1 MKETIQLNGFNKVK
15 FPKLHGHVKIKTYYP
30 LSGNIAQIEEG
41 DNIVTNAVRDIFSNN
56 WLGCVNYP
64 QFFPL
69 WSSWYGGV
77 LCYESPHPTVE
88 GVLDPNDYFPQAD
101 SDNHLTA
108 HAGQTVIDTTHDDD
122 PTRGNPVASSYTATE
137 DSIKQVFEWGTT
149 HGNGT
154 ISALSLT
161 HADTGSFG
169 LGNTGYHFA
178 NSFYPL
184 VDMKTESLPATTT
197 GLSTDRNNLV
207 AQLDDTHGLG
217 FHIGGEDDF
226 YYDHG
231 VFETDQLTVFI
242 RKLPYLKAGIFD
254 GVNAIKT
261 VSMSSTSM
269 EKKFTVY
276 LSFNLYCQPSYYF
289 DYETK
294 YLWIFSNITGISA
307 IASGKQG
314 TVLYSN
320 TDVNYAVIDCGL
332 TDGTPAGT
340 VVEEGT
346 IESDTENLAPTSFAS
361 YRTGYTGTT
370 SGLYVE
376 ILKDG
381 NYVYLPTTGGD
392 ISWGDW
398 AYRTKL
404 DINGYKKI
412 NIASQADQT
421 QITYSTNKSGYSSAI
436 KGGGIIIESTRVCNG
451 DVGYAC
457 KSAMSV
463 GEDTGYI
470 DNFAYHFQSPTKVS
484 SLVLPIVYGSDAT
497 KNRYILANK
506 MVNTTKYNLSSA
518 IQKTASQAMTV
529 EYVLQEQEEQEEEE
543 E

>member
-1 MKETIQLNGFNKVK
+1 MFNDKARLTNINRIKV
-15 FPKLHGHVKIKTYYP
+15 PKLHGHVKIKTYYP

-88 GVLDPNDYFPQAD
+88 GNLDPNDYFPQAD

-184 VDMKTESLPATTT
+184 VDMKTAALPTTVT
-197 GLSTDRNNLV
+197 GSTTDTNNLV

-217 FHIGGEDDF
+217 FHIGGEDD
-226 YYDHG
+226 YYATHTC
-231 VFETDQLTVFI
+231 FETDQLTVFI
-242 RKLPYLKAGIFD
+242 RKLPYLKTGIFD

-261 VSMSSTSM
+261 VPMSSTSM

-294 YLWIFSNITGISA
+294 YLWIFSNITGIETTG
-307 IASGKQG
+307 SGRHA
-314 TVLYSN
+314 TTLYSN
-320 TDVNYAVIDCGL
+320 TEVNYAVIDCGL

-340 VVEEGT
+340 VIEEGT
-346 IESDTENLAPTSFAS
+346 IESDTENLAPTSLAGNRYS
-361 YRTGYTGTT
+361 NAYD
-370 SGLYVE
+370 GLYIRLV
-376 ILKDG
+376 KDG
-381 NYVYLPTTGGD
+381 NYIYLPTTGGD
-392 ISWGDW
+392 ISWGQ
-398 AYRTKL
+398 YNYEPKI

-412 NIASQADQT
+412 NIASQADQA
-421 QITYSTNKSGYSSAI
+421 QIEFNTNKTMYHSSI

-451 DVGYAC
+451 NVGYTC
-457 KSAMSV
+457 KSTLPV
-463 GEDTGYI
+463 GADTAI
-470 DNFAYHFQSPTKVS
+470 MDNRTWCFQSPDKVS
-484 SLVLPIVYGSDAT
+484 SLVLPISYDVDST
-497 KNRYILANK
+497 QNRYILANK

-529 EYVLQEQEEQEEEE
+529 EYTLQEVEPEEEE